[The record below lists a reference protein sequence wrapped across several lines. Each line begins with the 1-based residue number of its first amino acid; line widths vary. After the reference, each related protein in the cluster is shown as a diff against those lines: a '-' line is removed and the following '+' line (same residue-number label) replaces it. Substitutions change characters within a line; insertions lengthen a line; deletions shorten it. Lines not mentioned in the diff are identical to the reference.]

1 MFHLWENVRH
11 CRFKGNAAN
20 ILSIFGLSAGIQDF
34 LLNWGRE
41 SVVGRGVP
49 GGGRGEE
56 RREGKKKKAQP
67 GLGLENEDLFLFQM
81 CFRPSGPCFG
91 LDAENLRGD
100 P

>member
-1 MFHLWENVRH
+1 MNVSPLEKRPSLS
-11 CRFKGNAAN
+11 NAAN
-20 ILSIFGLSAGIQDF
+20 ILSIFAFLLVF
-34 LLNWGRE
+34 RTLLNWGRE

-56 RREGKKKKAQP
+56 RREKKTKQNKKAQP